1 MDHKTTD
8 NQLPDIKRLCGH
20 RGLEITREYILS
32 GVWSYNSAHKTTLK
46 AMLADAHAGQFQ
58 VLAVWAADRLSRGGI
73 EVLLSIV
80 RELGERRVKVLSV
93 PQPRL
98 SGSDATTEL
107 LLSIAAWVAN
117 QESRRRSKRVKA
129 ATTRRREEGKH
140 GAGPRRSAGR
150 TGGCGP
156 ASRTS
161 RRGNAARPP
170 TNSARSDSASGLV
183 DRLHTRAR
191 PKWKGERRRWSQIRC
206 PRRPLR
212 GAP

>member
-98 SGSDATTEL
+98 SSSSVVASLPGSPIRNPGGGQSA
-107 LLSIAAWVAN
+107 
-117 QESRRRSKRVKA
+117 SRP
-129 ATTRRREEGKH
+129 
-140 GAGPRRSAGR
+140 PRRAAVRRVSMGR
-150 TGGCGP
+150 GRVEAREGP
-156 ASRTS
+156 ADAVQPAV
-161 RRGNAARPP
+161 RRGVATPQ
-170 TNSARSDSASGLV
+170 G
-183 DRLHTRAR
+183 
-191 PKWKGERRRWSQIRC
+191 
-206 PRRPLR
+206 RRPI
-212 GAP
+212 APALIQQAG